1 MWRNGK
7 IINLYKNHIEVGN
20 ELNVNQLKKI
30 FYHCCNF
37 CQSWFGFLCVFVGC
51 HWYGPMNTLFA
62 WQMFY
67 IFHSFHVSLYV
78 FEGCCYSCACDHIR
92 DSDDIILGASHHV
105 FSQGTFILVP
115 LITDRTVI
123 ISFVTCFL
131 MCLSKVQLFMYT
143 LSQWGHYYIC
153 RIWTLGQNSNTTARK
168 YKCPNCEWRHNIGQA
183 FRKHRRNHTRLKKIL
198 MSTVWSKVHEK

>member
-20 ELNVNQLKKI
+20 ELNINQLEKI
-30 FYHCCNF
+30 FYHCCHI

-92 DSDDIILGASHHV
+92 DSDDIILEASHHV
-105 FSQGTFILVP
+105 FSQGTFILLP
-115 LITDRTVI
+115 LITDTTVI
-123 ISFVTCFL
+123 TSFLYQVIL
-131 MCLSKVQLFMYT
+131 CLE
-143 LSQWGHYYIC
+143 
-153 RIWTLGQNSNTTARK
+153 
-168 YKCPNCEWRHNIGQA
+168 P
-183 FRKHRRNHTRLKKIL
+183 
-198 MSTVWSKVHEK
+198 